1 MAGNT
6 RWFVVASPTG
16 STEGEFFFNAGTGSI
31 NQSGSKYINLS
42 AVADFGGVSVPNWGT
57 VNNFPTYSA
66 YSPGLY
72 VRDYINSPYTSSIY
86 TYLDSDDATS
96 VTSIQQDLQKI
107 FFPGIVTGSYN
118 GIFVTSASV
127 NVGSNGQIALFD
139 PNLVTP
145 INYNGIQSMSFFT
158 TDIAGVSQNTMLNNA
173 NPGDQIILRNVTENE
188 SATYNIITKN
198 TGIGIGIVGY
208 SVTRL
213 SGDSAQNPN
222 LQSLFDAD
230 FVKTGSNQQT
240 FYIVGVAN
248 PATGLPF
255 VSQSTVG
262 ISNAFGDLR
271 SGIIKVYAT
280 ESNNTSDWNRLLRTV
295 TADNGA
301 TFAPASSGPSYVA
314 LNHNL
319 FMFTASAGNSGSWE
333 LLVDT
338 A

>member
-1 MAGNT
+1 MANATT

-16 STEGEFFFNAGTGSI
+16 STESEFFNTVGVADIAQTGS
-31 NQSGSKYINLS
+31 SYVNLG
-42 AVADFGGVSVPNWGT
+42 AVGGDQITWGIPGT
-57 VNNFPTYSA
+57 YPTYSA
-66 YSPGLY
+66 YSTGVY
-72 VRDYINSPYTSSIY
+72 IRDLANFNYTTSFY
-86 TYLDSDDATS
+86 TYTDLTDDNVLS
-96 VTSIQQDLQKI
+96 VQQDLQKI
-107 FFPGIVTGSYN
+107 HFPGILTGSYN
-118 GIFVTSASV
+118 GRFVTSASV
-127 NVGSNGQIALFD
+127 STVGSNGQIALFD
-139 PNLVTP
+139 PSLFTP
-145 INYNGIQSMSFFT
+145 IPYNAIQSMSFFT

-173 NPGDQIILRNVTENE
+173 NPGDQIILRNVTQNQ
-188 SATYNIITKN
+188 SATYSIITKN
-198 TGIGIGIVGY
+198 INISIGIIGY
-208 SVTRL
+208 SVTFL
-213 SGDSAQNPN
+213 SGDSAQSPN

-240 FYIVGVAN
+240 FYVVGVAN

-255 VSQSTVG
+255 VGQSTVG

-295 TADNGA
+295 TADNSA

-319 FMFTASAGNSGSWE
+319 FMFTASAGDSGSWE
-333 LLVDT
+333 LLVDL

>member
-1 MAGNT
+1 MAVAGT

-16 STEGEFFFNAGTGSI
+16 STISEFFNVVGTNNLNS
-31 NQSGSKYINLS
+31 SGSGYINLG
-42 AVADFGGVSVPNWGT
+42 AIAGVGDYLEWGT
-57 VNNFPTYSA
+57 VDNFPTYSA
-66 YSPGLY
+66 YSPGIY
-72 VRDYINSPYTSSIY
+72 VRDLANFPYTTSFY
-86 TYLDSDDATS
+86 TYTDLTDDDVLS
-96 VTSIQQDLQKI
+96 VQQDLQKI
-107 FFPGIVTGSYN
+107 NFPGILTGSYN
-118 GIFVTSASV
+118 GRFVTSASV
-127 NVGSNGQIALFD
+127 NVSSNGQIALYD
-139 PNLVTP
+139 PNLLTP
-145 INYNGIQSMSFFT
+145 MPYNGIQSMSFFT

-173 NPGDQIILRNVTENE
+173 NPGDRIILRNVTENE
-188 SATYNIITKN
+188 SATYSILTKD

-208 SVTRL
+208 SVTFL
-213 SGDSAQNPN
+213 SGDSGQSPN

-230 FVKTGSNQQT
+230 FIKTGSNQQT
-240 FYIVGVAN
+240 FYVVGVAN

-255 VSQSTVG
+255 VGQSTVG

-280 ESNNTSDWNRLLRTV
+280 ESNNTADWDRLLRTV
-295 TADNGA
+295 TADNSA
-301 TFAPASSGPSYVA
+301 TFETALSGPSYVA

>member
-1 MAGNT
+1 MAVAGT

-16 STEGEFFFNAGTGSI
+16 STKGEFFASVGVNNI
-31 NQSGSKYINLS
+31 NDSGSSYINLETI
-42 AVADFGGVSVPNWGT
+42 GGEQFEWGIVGT
-57 VNNFPTYSA
+57 YPTYSA
-66 YSPGLY
+66 YSTGVY
-72 VRDYINSPYTSSIY
+72 IRDLANFNYTTSFY
-86 TYLDSDDATS
+86 TYTDLTDDD

-107 FFPGIVTGSYN
+107 NFPGILTGSYN
-118 GIFVTSASV
+118 GRFVTSASV
-127 NVGSNGQIALFD
+127 NVGSNGQIALYD

-173 NPGDQIILRNVTENE
+173 NPGDQIILRNVTQNQ
-188 SATYNIITKN
+188 SATYSILTKD
-198 TGIGIGIVGY
+198 TGIGLGIVGY

-213 SGDSAQNPN
+213 SGDSVQNPN

-240 FYIVGVAN
+240 FYVVGVAN

-255 VSQSTVG
+255 VGQSTVG

-280 ESNNTSDWNRLLRTV
+280 ESNNTSDWTRLIRTV
-295 TADNGA
+295 
-301 TFAPASSGPSYVA
+301 SGDDSVGSYTSASYVA
-314 LNHNL
+314 QKHNL
-319 FMFTASAGNSGSWE
+319 MMFTASANDSGSWD
-333 LLVDT
+333 LLS
-338 A
+338 APPL

>member
-1 MAGNT
+1 MANATT

-16 STEGEFFFNAGTGSI
+16 STESEFFNTVGVADIAQTGS
-31 NQSGSKYINLS
+31 SYVNLG
-42 AVADFGGVSVPNWGT
+42 AVGGDQITWGIPGT
-57 VNNFPTYSA
+57 YPTYSA
-66 YSPGLY
+66 YSTGVY
-72 VRDYINSPYTSSIY
+72 IRDLANFNYTTSFY
-86 TYLDSDDATS
+86 TYTDLTDDNVLS
-96 VTSIQQDLQKI
+96 VQQDLQKI
-107 FFPGIVTGSYN
+107 NFPGILTGSYN
-118 GIFVTSASV
+118 GRFVTSASV
-127 NVGSNGQIALFD
+127 STVGSNGQIALFD

-145 INYNGIQSMSFFT
+145 ITYNGIQSMSFFT
-158 TDIAGVSQNTMLNNA
+158 TDIAGVSQNTMLNEA

-188 SATYNIITKN
+188 SATYSIITKN
-198 TGIGIGIVGY
+198 TSIGVGIVGY
-208 SVTRL
+208 SVTLL
-213 SGDSAQNPN
+213 SGDSTQSPN

-230 FVKTGSNQQT
+230 FIKTGSNQQT

-333 LLVDT
+333 LLVDL

>member
-1 MAGNT
+1 MAKATT

-16 STEGEFFFNAGTGSI
+16 STISEFFNTVGVTNPAQTGS
-31 NQSGSKYINLS
+31 SYVNL
-42 AVADFGGVSVPNWGT
+42 ATIGGEQATWGIT
-57 VNNFPTYSA
+57 GTYPTYSA
-66 YSPGLY
+66 YSTGIY
-72 VRDYINSPYTSSIY
+72 IRDLANFNYTTSFY
-86 TYLDSDDATS
+86 TYTDLTDDNVLS
-96 VTSIQQDLQKI
+96 VQQDLQKI
-107 FFPGIVTGSYN
+107 NFPGILTGSYN
-118 GIFVTSASV
+118 GRFVTSASV
-127 NVGSNGQIALFD
+127 SVGSNGQIALYD

-145 INYNGIQSMSFFT
+145 ITYNGIQSMSFFT

-173 NPGDQIILRNVTENE
+173 NPGDQIILRNITENE
-188 SATYNIITKN
+188 SATYSILTKD
-198 TGIGIGIVGY
+198 TSLGIGILGY

-240 FYIVGVAN
+240 FYVVGVAN

-255 VSQSTVG
+255 AGQSTVG
-262 ISNAFGDLR
+262 IANAFGDLR

-280 ESNNTSDWNRLLRTV
+280 ESNNTADWNRLLRTV
-295 TADNGA
+295 TADNSA